1 MEPQNP
7 QENTQTKRPTQD
19 ELISSE
25 WATIKQ
31 LENMLRDPQLTVKE
45 KTGVANVLAF
55 HVNILNKL
63 LLQSGSRLEFDE
75 QNLGDYIRG
84 IEPRIARHFRRDF
97 RVWQRTLS
105 SRRS

>member
-7 QENTQTKRPTQD
+7 QEKSQTKRPTHE

-31 LENMLRDPQLTVKE
+31 LEKMLRDPQLTVKE

-63 LLQSGSRLEFDE
+63 LLQAGQGLEFDE
-75 QNLGDYIRG
+75 QNLGDFIRG
-84 IEPRIARHFRRDF
+84 IEPRIPRRFRRDV

>member
-63 LLQSGSRLEFDE
+63 LLQAGQRLEFDE
-75 QNLGDYIRG
+75 QNLGDFIRG
-84 IEPRIARHFRRDF
+84 IEPRIARRFRRDV
-97 RVWQRTLS
+97 RVWQRALS